1 MELRHLEHFVAVA
14 EEQHFTHAAER
25 LRVAQSGVSASVR
38 ALERELG
45 AELFVRT
52 TRRVG
57 LTDAGRALLVEARR
71 TLACAAAAR
80 EAVAAVQGLMGGK
93 LSVGTEQCMGTVD
106 AAALLAAFHA
116 LHPQVEIHMEQAGS
130 GRLLEQ
136 VRRGELDVAFVVHDG
151 SHEGVRLYRVAE
163 EPLMLLCRADHPLA
177 GASGPVS
184 PARLAGEVFVD
195 LHPDWGARRA
205 ADLAFADAEVVRKVA
220 LQVNDVYTLLDLV
233 SRGLGAAVV
242 PRPVTFKE
250 QARGLS
256 AVPLRSATS
265 WKVAVA
271 VPAAGQP
278 TAAARALL
286 SMIKELDGDRS
297 EDRAGADRT
306 AGPVAAR
313 AIDQRVS

>member
-45 AELFVRT
+45 AELFLRT

-106 AAALLAAFHA
+106 AAALLAAFHSR
-116 LHPQVEIHMEQAGS
+116 HPQVEIHMEQAGS

-151 SHEGVRLYRVAE
+151 SHEGVRLRGVAA

-177 GASGPVS
+177 GVGGPVP
-184 PARLAGEVFVD
+184 PAQLGGEVFVD

-205 ADLAFADAEVVRKVA
+205 ADLAFADAGVARKVA

-256 AVPLRSATS
+256 SVPLDSPTS
-265 WKVAVA
+265 WQVAVA

-286 SMIKELDGDRS
+286 AMLEER
-297 EDRAGADRT
+297 
-306 AGPVAAR
+306 GPAA
-313 AIDQRVS
+313 VPTE

>member
-45 AELFVRT
+45 AELFIRT

-80 EAVAAVQGLMGGK
+80 EAVAAVQGLTGGT

-106 AAALLAAFHA
+106 AGALLASFHA
-116 LHPQVEIHMEQAGS
+116 LHPQVEVHMEQAGS

-136 VRRGELDVAFVVHDG
+136 VRRGELDLAFVVHDDV
-151 SHEGVRLYRVAE
+151 HDGVRLRRIAE

-177 GASGPVS
+177 GVGGPV
-184 PARLAGEVFVD
+184 PAARLAGEVFVD

-205 ADLAFADAEVVRKVA
+205 ADLAFAEAGVTRKVA

-242 PRPVTFKE
+242 PRPVTLKE

-256 AVPLRSATS
+256 AVPLEGPVR
-265 WKVAVA
+265 WKVGVA

-286 SMIKELDGDRS
+286 ATIGHRGGD
-297 EDRAGADRT
+297 
-306 AGPVAAR
+306 
-313 AIDQRVS
+313 